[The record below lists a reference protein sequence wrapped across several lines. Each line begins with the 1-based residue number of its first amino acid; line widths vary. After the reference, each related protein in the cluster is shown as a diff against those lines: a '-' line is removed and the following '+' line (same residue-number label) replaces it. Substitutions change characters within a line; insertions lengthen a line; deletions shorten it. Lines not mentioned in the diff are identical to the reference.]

1 MANNFSAACNEVLSR
16 LASARNVL
24 VSGPPGTGKSILLG
38 EVAKAFEL
46 GVPKPGAAPLPVHN
60 PRGAVPI
67 PPAVAETPA
76 GYAKAMPAAAK
87 TARKVFRTVFHQN
100 SKHRD
105 FTTGMIPNVARKVG
119 DPEFTM
125 IKGVLYQASEHA
137 KQVDGASLL
146 VIDEINRGP
155 AVQVF
160 GGAIVAIE
168 GDKRLAPDGT
178 TSVSTQF
185 FDLLDPS
192 GAGIV
197 AYALPADLYILAAM
211 NQADASVEPLDV
223 AFLRRWEPYL
233 LEADSGV
240 LRRFFGIDG
249 ANAGEAVIPEVATDA
264 KHLYEASVRAW
275 QAVNKRITLGRG
287 PEFQIGH
294 GVFMATPPLATVA
307 EACAAT
313 AIAWSKVRAHVN
325 EVFFGDL
332 RGTAATLNAID
343 GPAFHPLRL
352 QETTFADD
360 VRFYLEGP
368 ARIGPDR
375 IYDFLRAVATS

>member
-1 MANNFSAACNEVLSR
+1 MANEFSAACLEVLAR
-16 LASARNVL
+16 LSEARNVL
-24 VSGPPGTGKSILLG
+24 ISGPPGTGKSVLLG
-38 EVAKAFEL
+38 EVAKAFEVGL
-46 GVPKPGAAPLPVHN
+46 PKAAVAPLPVHN
-60 PRGAVPI
+60 PKGAVPI

-76 GYAKAMPAAAK
+76 GYAKAMPASGK

-105 FTTGMIPNVARKVG
+105 FTTGMIPNVARKAGEPDFAMV
-119 DPEFTM
+119 
-125 IKGVLYQASEHA
+125 KGVLYQASEHA
-137 KQVDGASLL
+137 KQKDGASLL

-168 GDKRLAPDGT
+168 GDKRLAPDGSAT
-178 TSVSTQF
+178 TATQY
-185 FDLLDPS
+185 FDLLSPD

-233 LEADSGV
+233 LEPDAGV
-240 LRRFFGIDG
+240 LRGYFGIAA
-249 ANAGEAVIPEVATDA
+249 ANVQAAIPEAATDP
-264 KHLYEASVRAW
+264 KHVYEASVRAW
-275 QAVNKRITLGRG
+275 QAVNKRISLGRG

-294 GVFMATPPLATVA
+294 GVFMATPAPATLV
-307 EACAAT
+307 EANAAM
-313 AIAWSKVRAHVN
+313 AVAWSKVRAHVS

-360 VRFYLEGP
+360 VRFQLEGP
-368 ARIGPDR
+368 AKVGADR
-375 IYDFLRAVATS
+375 IYDFLRAVAAA